1 MKNYIYCYYHRHV
14 RLDIINRNG
23 ETYAVCPACR
33 ELVKQACQRDLSHAL
48 FDGALPS
55 DDVLHKIVDVT
66 PDDRKAIA
74 RAYHRH

>member
-1 MKNYIYCYYHRHV
+1 MPNIYCYYHRTA
-14 RLDIINRNG
+14 RLEIIQRNG

-74 RAYHRH
+74 RAYHKH

>member
-1 MKNYIYCYYHRHV
+1 MPNIYCYYHRTA
-14 RLDIINRNG
+14 RLEIIQRNG
-23 ETYAVCPACR
+23 ETYAVCPDCR
-33 ELVKQACQRDLSHAL
+33 ELVKQACQRDLNHAL

-74 RAYHRH
+74 RAYHKH